1 LSDSHLTITA
11 TFDDLEGDVP
21 TAEGA
26 GGQDRGSA
34 KTDSKG
40 KANKKTGRETRCMLS
55 KTIVLTNELY
65 ILDSKV
71 SCTPVIRPDHRAVC
85 ICFRYSRTILRW
97 SNTLHRNLC
106 EILFVIVAVFHIKVN
121 VMLRCCLEH
130 SNSIDSCYITENTY
144 IN

>member
-1 LSDSHLTITA
+1 MTITA

-26 GGQDRGSA
+26 GGQDSGSA

-55 KTIVLTNELY
+55 KTIVLTNEQY

-71 SCTPVIRPDHRAVC
+71 SVHLLSDQIIEQSVPVFNIRGLFCNGLILCTEIFLRFCLSLLPYFA
-85 ICFRYSRTILRW
+85 SR
-97 SNTLHRNLC
+97 
-106 EILFVIVAVFHIKVN
+106 
-121 VMLRCCLEH
+121 
-130 SNSIDSCYITENTY
+130 
-144 IN
+144 